1 MLKGKQLV
9 WIILLLLGLV
19 AILALWLWSLGSQVG
34 YAPPKLQLAIEKG
47 AVLISKDG
55 TQMEEK
61 AASGQELKAGDR
73 LRTTEGSLA
82 SIMVYGRADVRLAE
96 NTVLVVSE
104 ASGGEGDSYV
114 LRWKVESGR
123 VWSRVLRLLDMDSE
137 FQGQSSQ
144 VVATVRGTAF
154 ALTGDTSGSRLLVD
168 HGGVLAKDR
177 KDDKPSLAVT
187 GQWLDLDSQGGIK
200 DRGDVASSTW
210 KNDGWVGYNQEADK
224 RFAQAAADGMADTL
238 GAKKGV
244 QPDDRLYGLAVWS
257 EKLHLSLAGKN
268 RVSLQAG
275 YWGRHLGQVQDLIK
289 RGKSGLAFKLM
300 SQLEND
306 MQKALASQEADAYRT
321 ALRPIVSRALLAL
334 SQTGPESS
342 AYRLKIR
349 IEDLHTRLWENDP
362 VRAYYA
368 RALSVDARLDEA
380 ELYDCTTKDTDK
392 VKEAVNAVEQGLAR
406 EQADWEKIKD
416 QVPDKYRSLL
426 DEKFEVQKMRLEVLK
441 KRLEDCS
448 RPAPEVTTPIDSATS
463 TQALPGGQATTTTT
477 TAPATPPTKPPATPP
492 ANPPVTTTNPPVVP
506 NTPPVVT
513 TIPNALGLT
522 KIELFA
528 NPNPANVGDAVI
540 LYVKGY
546 KADGSSLDVTRNATF
561 QAIGDLGTL
570 SGAKYQTSKAG
581 SVTMV
586 TTVVDSGQTF
596 TARASLM
603 INQTVVLSR
612 LDIRPAG
619 GTLYAGQSTNLSVT
633 AVYSNGFT
641 KLVTG
646 DAKWSLSNALASM
659 AGSTITAGKQPG
671 SVTVTA
677 SYTDTGVTKTQS
689 VDFTISMS
697 TQIP

>member
-1 MLKGKQLV
+1 MLKGKQLI
-9 WIILLLLGLV
+9 WIILVLLGLV
-19 AILALWLWSLGSQVG
+19 AVLAIWFWSLGSPVG

-47 AVLISKDG
+47 SVLISKDG
-55 TQMEEK
+55 NQIEEK

-73 LRTTEGSLA
+73 LRTTEGSVA

-154 ALTGDTSGSRLLVD
+154 ALTGDASGSRLLVD

-177 KDDKPSLAVT
+177 KDGKPSLAVT
-187 GQWLDLDSQGGIK
+187 GQWLDFDSQGGIK

-210 KNDGWVGYNQEADK
+210 KNDGWVGYNQESDQ
-224 RFAQAAADGMADTL
+224 RFSQAAADGMADSL
-238 GAKKGV
+238 GAKGGA

-257 EKLHLSLAGKN
+257 ERLHLGLAGKN
-268 RVSLQAG
+268 KVSLQAG
-275 YWGRHLGQVQDLIK
+275 YWGRHLGQVQGLVK
-289 RGKSGLAFKLM
+289 RGKSGLAFQLL
-300 SQLEND
+300 SQLENE
-306 MQKALASQEADAYRT
+306 MQKALEGKEADAYRT
-321 ALRPIVSRALLAL
+321 ALRPIVGRALLAL

-349 IEDLHTRLWENDP
+349 VEDLHARLWENDP

-406 EQADWEKIKD
+406 EQADWEKING
-416 QVPDKYRSLL
+416 QVPDKYKSLL
-426 DEKFEVQKMRLEVLK
+426 EEKFDVQKMRLEVLK
-441 KRLEDCS
+441 KRLENCS
-448 RPAPEVTTPIDSATS
+448 RPVPETMVPPLDSASS
-463 TQALPGGQATTTTT
+463 TQALPDSQATTTTT
-477 TAPATPPTKPPATPP
+477 TVPITPPTKPPTTP
-492 ANPPVTTTNPPVVP
+492 TTNPPSIPTV
-506 NTPPVVT
+506 PPVDT
-513 TIPNALGLT
+513 TTLNKLGLT
-522 KIELFA
+522 RIELFA
-528 NPNPANVGDAVI
+528 NPNPANVGDSVT

-546 KADGSSLDVTRNATF
+546 KADGSTLDVTRYATF
-561 QAIGDLGTL
+561 QVNGDLGTL

-581 SVTMV
+581 SVTLV
-586 TTVVDSGQTF
+586 ATVVDSSQTF

-603 INQTVVLSR
+603 INQTVALSR

-619 GTLYAGQSTNLSVT
+619 GTLYSGQSTNLTAT

-659 AGSTITAGKQPG
+659 GGSTITAGKQPG
-671 SVTVTA
+671 TVTVTA